1 MLMFTFPIEARTAK
15 CGDSHA
21 QERASWWRCYAA
33 RCNRSATALNLDPT
47 RMWLSRAPSMSL
59 IVPTRSAPAR
69 STVGCEMG
77 ATGCDEFPRFDRT
90 NLSLAD
96 LAARAI
102 AEATAAKITNLADAR
117 ARLRPTATIAVER

>member
-1 MLMFTFPIEARTAK
+1 
-15 CGDSHA
+15 
-21 QERASWWRCYAA
+21 
-33 RCNRSATALNLDPT
+33 
-47 RMWLSRAPSMSL
+47 MSL